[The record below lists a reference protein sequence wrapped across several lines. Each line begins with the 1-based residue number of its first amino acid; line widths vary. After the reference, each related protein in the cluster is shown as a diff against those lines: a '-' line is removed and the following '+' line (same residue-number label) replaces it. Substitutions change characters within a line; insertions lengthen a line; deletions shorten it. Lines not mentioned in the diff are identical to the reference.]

1 MTAGECYNNP
11 QEAAAEIKRLTAS
24 VAEYQK
30 EQAADWCEINR
41 LRELCKRQHEAL
53 KSINAANYAWATVE
67 ALAAYEEA
75 MK

>member
-11 QEAAAEIKRLTAS
+11 HEAAAEIKRLTAS

-53 KSINAANYAWATVE
+53 KSMPWGDQTKE
-67 ALAAYEEA
+67 AEEAIAAYEEA
-75 MK
+75 TK